1 LRLSKIKISNAEM
14 ACNTSNC
21 NIDPCYSIECCDVD
35 YEGRIIDLIFV
46 KKSTTLNKTT
56 VELFMT
62 SILQA
67 EADGEAI
74 ILRNVNGE
82 LPLPD
87 TAELLGRGRQ
97 QSYPGPHTFTLTADE
112 FSVVNNIQFYNDF
125 RRQTNKYDL
134 YFVSPNVIWDASG
147 NAINFKGAPVI
158 QKDINTYI
166 QGQAIVMWVTQ
177 YIPSATVCFDDNT
190 FNICPNP
197 IIQKG
202 GIDYSGEA
210 ITVPVAEIFGP
221 PPTEVTIST
230 ITAVSPYDG
239 VTLDNLVWSV
249 EEDPAKPLPACVTVD
264 DNLDTGSVTFTAA
277 GTCPTSLS
285 PYTVYIVVSNA
296 SGCLESKVP
305 ITITLVDA

>member
-1 LRLSKIKISNAEM
+1 MSLRGLRLSKIKISNAEM

-197 IIQKG
+197 IIQKFNS
-202 GIDYSGEA
+202 DYSGES
-210 ITVPVAEIFGP
+210 ITLVVDGEGVQIA
-221 PPTEVTIST
+221 T
-230 ITAVSPYDG
+230 ITAVSPYEG
-239 VTLDNLVWSV
+239 VNLENVVWSV

-264 DNLDTGSVTFTAA
+264 DNLENGSVIFTAA
-277 GTCPTSLS
+277 GACPTSLS

>member
-1 LRLSKIKISNAEM
+1 
-14 ACNTSNC
+14 
-21 NIDPCYSIECCDVD
+21 
-35 YEGRIIDLIFV
+35 
-46 KKSTTLNKTT
+46 
-56 VELFMT
+56 
-62 SILQA
+62 
-67 EADGEAI
+67 
-74 ILRNVNGE
+74 
-82 LPLPD
+82 
-87 TAELLGRGRQ
+87 
-97 QSYPGPHTFTLTADE
+97 LTADE

-197 IIQKG
+197 IIQKFNS
-202 GIDYSGEA
+202 DYSGES
-210 ITVPVAEIFGP
+210 ITLVVDGEGVQIA
-221 PPTEVTIST
+221 T
-230 ITAVSPYDG
+230 ITAVSPYEG
-239 VTLDNLVWSV
+239 VNLENVVWSV

-264 DNLDTGSVTFTAA
+264 DNLENGSVTFTAA
-277 GTCPTSLS
+277 GACPTSLS